1 MTEDQSS
8 PSLGRRTLIKAL
20 WTAGVAGAVGV
31 T

>member
-1 MTEDQSS
+1 MTEAQ
-8 PSLGRRTLIKAL
+8 PGPTLGRRTLVKAL